1 MQSRAGQLLEVM
13 LMTEA
18 EFVDWVKKLERMQ
31 EELATM
37 QSVIVRE
44 LAEQRQMMQKLL
56 AALEYDRLEAAALL
70 KKGKGRQ

>member
-1 MQSRAGQLLEVM
+1 
-13 LMTEA
+13 MTEA